1 MSLAKVLYPACAG
14 AAATVTRAAA
24 SLAVPAADR
33 AVLWCVVARLVSIGA
48 GLVFGI
54 QQAAQNT
61 LRSPQGRYG
70 RG

>member
-1 MSLAKVLYPACAG
+1 VAKVLYSACAG

-33 AVLWCVVARLVSIGA
+33 AVLWCVVAGSDSIGA
-48 GLVFGI
+48 GLMFGI
-54 QQAAQNT
+54 QHAAQNT
-61 LRSPQGRYG
+61 PRSPQGRYG